1 MPALAKAGRGI
12 GERFEQNGTRHPA
25 SRTSPSR
32 QLFAVSRHRWC
43 VQECASIAE
52 SGEWECLDERD
63 FGATRLGNFC
73 RCKGRQPMIPSS
85 SS

>member
-1 MPALAKAGRGI
+1 MNVPHAIVLAAIIVGATVLI
-12 GERFEQNGTRHPA
+12 STRY
-25 SRTSPSR
+25 T
-32 QLFAVSRHRWC
+32 LAVC
-43 VQECASIAE
+43 VPSIAE